1 MATHSSILAQ
11 EVPSGL
17 QSMRSKSIRH
27 DLATKQTTT
36 TMLLQGFPGVSVIN
50 NSPPSVGAAGDV
62 DSIPGSGRFLEQ
74 EMASLSSILTQEI
87 AHGQRNLT
95 GQSSWDHRELDT
107 TEHAQ
112 ILLQLLLMLRQH
124 LYLWVF
130 QPNTLNY
137 MLLRGLV
144 VQPKTKLPMFI
155 RIVDMLLEYC
165 RNHVGFLLPMEMK
178 LKLALMTQAI
188 IAKGIKRSS
197 STPQYKKRA
206 FTVSIFLT
214 GSKTVQSMPCE
225 T

>member
-36 TMLLQGFPGVSVIN
+36 TMLLQGFPGGSVIN

-62 DSIPGSGRFLEQ
+62 GSIPGSGRFLEQ
-74 EMASLSSILTQEI
+74 EMASLSSILAQ
-87 AHGQRNLT
+87 
-95 GQSSWDHRELDT
+95 DHRELDT

-178 LKLALMTQAI
+178 LKLALMFRSYQ
-188 IAKGIKRSS
+188 IKYFYPTLLLLLR
-197 STPQYKKRA
+197 
-206 FTVSIFLT
+206 FWDILNLT
-214 GSKTVQSMPCE
+214 LRIQGKSPC
-225 T
+225 